1 MSITVTQR
9 FASTD
14 TAPFVTVHPPQ
25 AERTC
30 VKSDDALTQ
39 EAFDPS
45 DIQAD
50 QKWALDSGSNKVVGD
65 DVEWSFTL
73 EDTTDATPLD
83 SSKAWVVA
91 FWTTTGEP
99 VSTRTISP
107 QAAGVSEPVYLVEG
121 IISSFSGAVVNSTST
136 GLVQASG
143 EYNGCDI
150 IIDTPGSGRIRRHIV
165 THTYATGTHTFTL
178 DSGPDTTVEG
188 EQFWILPTSTGAILE
203 DTSVTLPSQVGGGNG
218 GGPFLQQYVAPEDR
232 VRISPRHD
240 LRLAQNRIRIR
251 PGETKPVAWDYGEDK
266 GWLHGMELPVSG
278 SPTKLTVNGSSYG
291 VNRGLAILLI
301 TCVEGVASVGEELTV
316 EGEVQVTASG
326 TNKPKMVVD
335 VIDPDQ

>member
-107 QAAGVSEPVYLVEG
+107 QTAGVSEPVYLVEG
-121 IISSFSGAVVNSTST
+121 VLTSYAGTIVTST
-136 GLVQASG
+136 TSGLVTTTG

-150 IIDTPGSGRIRRHIV
+150 IIATGSSGRIRRSIV
-165 THTYATGTHTFTL
+165 THAYSAGTHTFTL
-178 DSGPDTTVEG
+178 DADPDNTVEG
-188 EQFWILPTSTGAILE
+188 QAFWILPSANAAIQSTADSLLPTIETRDLRFPDVPLSVPNRFDGVLFSEDVIEVAPGEEVLAGWIFTSRSIVTRGGAVPALLG
-203 DTSVTLPSQVGGGNG
+203 TPGGLSGQLTATKVGGGIAPKWCNIK
-218 GGPFLQQYVAPEDR
+218 VAAGA
-232 VRISPRHD
+232 S
-240 LRLAQNRIRIR
+240 
-251 PGETKPVAWDYGEDK
+251 
-266 GWLHGMELPVSG
+266 
-278 SPTKLTVNGSSYG
+278 
-291 VNRGLAILLI
+291 
-301 TCVEGVASVGEELTV
+301 ASVGTEQT
-316 EGEVQVTASG
+316 VTAEV
-326 TNKPKMVVD
+326 TNDKGSKFVMAARVRVRTPTA
-335 VIDPDQ
+335 

>member
-39 EAFDPS
+39 EAFDPAA
-45 DIQAD
+45 IQAD
-50 QKWALDSGSNKVVGD
+50 QKWAADSGSNKVVGD

-107 QAAGVSEPVYLVEG
+107 QTAGVSEPVYLVEG

-136 GLVQASG
+136 GLVQANG

-203 DTSVTLPSQVGGGNG
+203 DTSVTIPALST
-218 GGPFLQQYVAPEDR
+218 GGPFLQQHVAEEDR
-232 VRISPRHD
+232 VKISPRHD
-240 LRLAQNRIRIR
+240 LTLTHNRIRIR
-251 PGETKPVAWDYGEDK
+251 PGETKPVCWDYGD
-266 GWLHGMELPVSG
+266 LTLYGMELPVSG
-278 SPTKLTVNGSSYG
+278 SPTKLTVSSVSYG
-291 VNRGLAILLI
+291 VRGGWAVLLV
-301 TCVEGVASVGEELTV
+301 TCVEGVAAVGEELTV
-316 EGEVQVTASG
+316 EGVVQRTASG
-326 TNKPKMVVD
+326 TNKPKMVID